1 MHHITIRGVRIDDV
15 TYADVTDCITGYIA
29 DGHPH
34 HIVTVNPEFIMEA
47 QHNEPF
53 RHVLEQADLA
63 TPDGFGLMLV
73 SRWRRT
79 PLRMR
84 VTGVDLVTHLT
95 TAAAQRG
102 WSIFFLGAVP
112 GVAEQ
117 AAAVLSESTPEL
129 NIVGCYAGS
138 PHPNEE
144 QHIHT
149 LIEQAQPD
157 ILFVAYGT
165 PAQEL
170 WIARNRTALRVSV
183 MIGVGG
189 AFDFIAGVAPRAP
202 VWVQKIGME
211 WLYRLLKQPWR
222 WRRMMLAVPLFLWS
236 ALCERTTSAQE

>member
-15 TYADVTDCITGYIA
+15 TYDDVIDCIAGYIA
-29 DGHPH
+29 DGHTH
-34 HIVTVNPEFIMEA
+34 HIVTVNPEFVMEA

-53 RHVLEQADLA
+53 GKALAQADLA

-73 SRWRRT
+73 SRWRKT
-79 PLRMR
+79 PLRTR
-84 VTGVDLVTHLT
+84 VTGVDLVTRLT
-95 TAAAQRG
+95 AEAAQRH
-102 WSIFFLGAVP
+102 WSIFLLGAEP

-117 AAAVLSESTPEL
+117 TATTLSQANPGL

-149 LIEQAQPD
+149 LIEQTQPD
-157 ILFVAYGT
+157 ILLVAFGT

-170 WIARNRTALRVSV
+170 WIARNRSSLQASV

-189 AFDFIAGVAPRAP
+189 AFDFIAGVTPRAP
-202 VWVQKIGME
+202 LWVQKIGLE
-211 WLYRLLKQPWR
+211 WLYRLIKQPWR
-222 WRRMMLAVPLFLWS
+222 WRRIMRAVPLFLWS
-236 ALCERTTSAQE
+236 ALREHRTSTP